1 MALNAITW
9 SALCHTRER
18 WLAWSYTSFIRLWT
32 ETTQL
37 MSRMLHSDTSI
48 NETSVSHNQFTIK
61 TIMGSA
67 LKSVLLQSYLL
78 TPPTSTSS
86 AQLWGLKGQSV
97 QFSSPCLLVS
107 PCLWSVAHH
116 SAFQKDTQYHS
127 RIVFAQ
133 AFTCSSQCLFDKQNW
148 KPRWAIRNEGQQR
161 FGIVSANCCP
171 EWKIA
176 PSVTAGLRSHHC
188 LSSKFPRP
196 WGRDFHGCFD

>member
-1 MALNAITW
+1 
-9 SALCHTRER
+9 
-18 WLAWSYTSFIRLWT
+18 
-32 ETTQL
+32 

-171 EWKIA
+171 E
-176 PSVTAGLRSHHC
+176 
-188 LSSKFPRP
+188 
-196 WGRDFHGCFD
+196 